1 MAFFSPL
8 RYPGG
13 KSSFAKI
20 FLKIF
25 ERNEL
30 SIETYYEFY
39 AGGAGAALDLLLNN
53 HVSRIVLNDADYHIF
68 SFWSSILHDTEN
80 FLRKLR
86 DTPVT
91 IDEWH
96 NQKLI
101 YDNENE
107 RDLLSVG
114 FSTFF
119 LNRTN
124 RSGILMKAGPI
135 GGKDQTGNY
144 KLNVRY
150 NKLDLEERISK
161 IAQYESNII
170 VYNEDAIALMNLL
183 IGDLIKDTSFLFLDP
198 PYYNEGSKLYLN
210 HYHDK
215 DHTELRDFLLNNMEF
230 NWLMSYDNV
239 EAIQKLYLD
248 FFNCLVDIN
257 YSLQSKKK
265 EKEIVILSN
274 KLLFDNHTQ
283 N

>member
-1 MAFFSPL
+1 
-8 RYPGG
+8 
-13 KSSFAKI
+13 
-20 FLKIF
+20 
-25 ERNEL
+25 
-30 SIETYYEFY
+30 
-39 AGGAGAALDLLLNN
+39 
-53 HVSRIVLNDADYHIF
+53 VLNDADYHIF